1 MAEGKITS
9 YDKGELAVK
18 LKDMEFEEDEALLAA
33 DNCENV
39 YSATKFLHQECELCA
54 SRMNVKEVTWLV
66 TYQVQVYIS
75 ISDKFWYLIFHLYLS
90 FRYFQCWAVSINVVV
105 IAHQDILLS
114 SLPIDQYLNLF
125 VHFVKSQK
133 N

>member
-54 SRMNVKEVTWLV
+54 SRMNVKEVTWMFLSILYKYKF
-66 TYQVQVYIS
+66 TYVN
-75 ISDKFWYLIFHLYLS
+75 DRW
-90 FRYFQCWAVSINVVV
+90 
-105 IAHQDILLS
+105 
-114 SLPIDQYLNLF
+114 
-125 VHFVKSQK
+125 
-133 N
+133 

>member
-75 ISDKFWYLIFHLYLS
+75 EW
-90 FRYFQCWAVSINVVV
+90 R
-105 IAHQDILLS
+105 
-114 SLPIDQYLNLF
+114 
-125 VHFVKSQK
+125 
-133 N
+133 

>member
-66 TYQVQVYIS
+66 IYHVQVYIS
-75 ISDKFWYLIFHLYLS
+75 KE
-90 FRYFQCWAVSINVVV
+90 
-105 IAHQDILLS
+105 
-114 SLPIDQYLNLF
+114 PK
-125 VHFVKSQK
+125 VKW
-133 N
+133 

>member
-66 TYQVQVYIS
+66 TYPEQVYIS
-75 ISDKFWYLIFHLYLS
+75 NKLSDKFWYLIFIYIFNSDIFNVEL
-90 FRYFQCWAVSINVVV
+90 WA
-105 IAHQDILLS
+105 
-114 SLPIDQYLNLF
+114 
-125 VHFVKSQK
+125 
-133 N
+133 

>member
-54 SRMNVKEVTWLV
+54 SRMNVKEVSWL
-66 TYQVQVYIS
+66 
-75 ISDKFWYLIFHLYLS
+75 
-90 FRYFQCWAVSINVVV
+90 
-105 IAHQDILLS
+105 DILFL
-114 SLPIDQYLNLF
+114 QKYKFTYLK
-125 VHFVKSQK
+125 VKW
-133 N
+133 

>member
-66 TYQVQVYIS
+66 IYHVQVYIS
-75 ISDKFWYLIFHLYLS
+75 KEK
-90 FRYFQCWAVSINVVV
+90 
-105 IAHQDILLS
+105 
-114 SLPIDQYLNLF
+114 
-125 VHFVKSQK
+125 VKW
-133 N
+133 